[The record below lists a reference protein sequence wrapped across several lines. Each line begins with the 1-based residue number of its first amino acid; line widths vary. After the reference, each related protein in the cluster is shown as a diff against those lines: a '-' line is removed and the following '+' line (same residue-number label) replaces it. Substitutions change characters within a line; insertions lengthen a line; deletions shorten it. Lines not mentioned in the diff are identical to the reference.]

1 MSSVKQQDLLSAM
14 VNALRVSIIT
24 IEVATI
30 LNHTVIQLYGR
41 RQAIGQLV
49 SVVHV
54 GLNPRTEVR
63 KSCCIS
69 EGSTGGGSLGMVW
82 GIIVYFSMLSLKGVR
97 HSKCMV

>member
-1 MSSVKQQDLLSAM
+1 MFEYRSAAALHHKLNMSSVKQQDLLSAM

-49 SVVHV
+49 
-54 GLNPRTEVR
+54 L
-63 KSCCIS
+63 
-69 EGSTGGGSLGMVW
+69 GGTYMW
-82 GIIVYFSMLSLKGVR
+82 D
-97 HSKCMV
+97 